1 MEKFWSW
8 SAVGFRPT
16 TPFLLLRRRTTYEL
30 PSYNYSRKISFARK
44 LRSLLPLFIRP
55 VPDDIELSLCI
66 PNKFNSPLPPNKQT
80 NKQTNPCLLSE
91 SRHTQRSNRVLSIRP
106 KGKNRERDKFLDR
119 RIGEGSSYLSSP
131 PGSHFV
137 LVTSLVAAAATRPG
151 EDYENPKAASGTEPD
166 NRSRLPPPNY
176 FRRNS
181 PPAASIVF
189 DRSPSRPVNRLHSRV
204 VTLAHH
210 FVRCDA
216 TTIYSGS
223 LVW

>member
-1 MEKFWSW
+1 MEL
-8 SAVGFRPT
+8 VGRRFPT
-16 TPFLLLRRRTTYEL
+16 NHPLPPLKEKNNLRITVVQL
-30 PSYNYSRKISFARK
+30 SRKISFARK

-137 LVTSLVAAAATRPG
+137 LVTSLVV
-151 EDYENPKAASGTEPD
+151 D
-166 NRSRLPPPNY
+166 
-176 FRRNS
+176 
-181 PPAASIVF
+181 PA
-189 DRSPSRPVNRLHSRV
+189 RGGL
-204 VTLAHH
+204 
-210 FVRCDA
+210 
-216 TTIYSGS
+216 
-223 LVW
+223 

>member
-1 MEKFWSW
+1 MEL
-8 SAVGFRPT
+8 VGRRFPT
-16 TPFLLLRRRTTYEL
+16 NHPLPPLKEKNNLRITVVQL
-30 PSYNYSRKISFARK
+30 SRKISFARK

-55 VPDDIELSLCI
+55 VISNYHSVSRTNSI
-66 PNKFNSPLPPNKQT
+66 PPPNKQT

>member
-1 MEKFWSW
+1 MEL
-8 SAVGFRPT
+8 VGRRFPT
-16 TPFLLLRRRTTYEL
+16 NHPLPPLKEKNNLRITVVQL
-30 PSYNYSRKISFARK
+30 SRKISFARK

-66 PNKFNSPLPPNKQT
+66 PNKFNSPPKQA